1 MSVGGLSAP
10 SVSTARESGR
20 LRGRA
25 GHSPREWQTQKQSR
39 PRYGPDPAQ
48 IRLDLRRLHPSC
60 SFTYLA
66 CCMSLVKGGEHE
78 GLCTVTFRRPFRCAH
93 QRRSVFLL
101 FCEVQDEA
109 ISQQG
114 EDKSFHFLF
123 LSLSLSLS
131 LFTNRFPVISRST
144 SVCIM

>member
-1 MSVGGLSAP
+1 
-10 SVSTARESGR
+10 
-20 LRGRA
+20 
-25 GHSPREWQTQKQSR
+25 
-39 PRYGPDPAQ
+39 
-48 IRLDLRRLHPSC
+48 
-60 SFTYLA
+60 
-66 CCMSLVKGGEHE
+66 E

-123 LSLSLSLS
+123 LSLAPCVCVCVCMCVCVCVCVRVGVS
-131 LFTNRFPVISRST
+131 V
-144 SVCIM
+144 SVCVCVSVSVCVCVCIRGWGCVYVREWG